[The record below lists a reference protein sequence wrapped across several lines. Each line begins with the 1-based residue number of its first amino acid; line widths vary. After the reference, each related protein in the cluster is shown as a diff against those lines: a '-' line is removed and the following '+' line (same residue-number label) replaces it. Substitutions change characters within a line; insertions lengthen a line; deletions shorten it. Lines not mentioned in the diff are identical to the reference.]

1 MLACEL
7 DHVDW
12 DSLIL
17 QNSKSNY
24 IVLWILVRA
33 WVQLLAVVGL
43 RGLGGGGL
51 GFGFFVF
58 GNLGFAGFFF
68 LGGEDGIG

>member
-1 MLACEL
+1 M
-7 DHVDW
+7 
-12 DSLIL
+12 
-17 QNSKSNY
+17 
-24 IVLWILVRA
+24 
-33 WVQLLAVVGL
+33 VGL

-68 LGGEDGIG
+68 SLVVGMVLVDRGG